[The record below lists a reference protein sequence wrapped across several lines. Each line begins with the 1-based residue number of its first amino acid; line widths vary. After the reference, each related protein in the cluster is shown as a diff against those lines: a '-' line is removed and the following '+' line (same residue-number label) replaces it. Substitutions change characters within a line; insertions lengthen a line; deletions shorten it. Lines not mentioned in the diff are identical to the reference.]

1 MTRFC
6 VVLLLLAAAACAGAP
21 SDPAPAAGP
30 VPEGPF
36 GVILFIGDGTGL
48 SYWSAARH
56 STSHLAVRELRT
68 IGLIDVRSS
77 NSRVTDSGAGATA
90 FSAGVR
96 TFNGAIAVAPD
107 SSPVETVVELAESR
121 GMSTG
126 LVATSTVTHATPASF
141 IAHVPDRNM
150 HEEIARQMA
159 GSEVD
164 VILGGGRRFFDPAQ
178 REDSLDLLRPLRERS
193 TYVETAAALAALD
206 LDTVRTLI
214 GLFDDTDPPPA
225 PDRQPSLADLTDASL
240 RVLERNSRGFFLMV
254 EGSQIDWR
262 GHDNAPLRDVI
273 AEVLD
278 LDMAVRQALIFRER
292 RPNTL
297 IIVVADHS
305 TGGLA
310 LHYGED
316 RTFGAHYTTEG
327 HTAELVPLFAAGPG
341 AEAFGGLMDNDRV
354 GRLLLEMVEASGPVA
369 RSRAIN
375 SGGERWT
382 PSSR

>member
-1 MTRFC
+1 
-6 VVLLLLAAAACAGAP
+6 
-21 SDPAPAAGP
+21 
-30 VPEGPF
+30 
-36 GVILFIGDGTGL
+36 
-48 SYWSAARH
+48 
-56 STSHLAVRELRT
+56 
-68 IGLIDVRSS
+68 
-77 NSRVTDSGAGATA
+77 
-90 FSAGVR
+90 
-96 TFNGAIAVAPD
+96 
-107 SSPVETVVELAESR
+107 
-121 GMSTG
+121 
-126 LVATSTVTHATPASF
+126 
-141 IAHVPDRNM
+141 
-150 HEEIARQMA
+150 
-159 GSEVD
+159 
-164 VILGGGRRFFDPAQ
+164 
-178 REDSLDLLRPLRERS
+178 
-193 TYVETAAALAALD
+193 
-206 LDTVRTLI
+206 
-214 GLFDDTDPPPA
+214 
-225 PDRQPSLADLTDASL
+225 
-240 RVLERNSRGFFLMV
+240 MV

-316 RTFGAHYTTEG
+316 RSFGAHYTTEG